1 MKTKIKNIDMKTK
14 IKNVDMKTKIKNIDM
29 KTKIKNIDM
38 KTKIKNNWPK
48 TDNMALFRG
57 EGVFDFSRRQ
67 YFGKIYLSIGNS
79 KQD

>member
-14 IKNVDMKTKIKNIDM
+14 IKNNDMKTE
-29 KTKIKNIDM
+29 
-38 KTKIKNNWPK
+38 IKNNWPK

-67 YFGKIYLSIGNS
+67 YFGKIYFSIGNS